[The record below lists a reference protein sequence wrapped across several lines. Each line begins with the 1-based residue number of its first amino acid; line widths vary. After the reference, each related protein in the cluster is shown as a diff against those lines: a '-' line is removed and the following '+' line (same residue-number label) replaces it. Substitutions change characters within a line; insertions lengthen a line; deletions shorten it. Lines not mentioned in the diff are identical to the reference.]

1 MVANCKA
8 LSRLISVYAIAHCIA
23 LRGRTKREQTYIPP
37 YFLTPPH
44 HVDTGCC
51 CCCFLP
57 CLSVSLSVHPL
68 PSHLPFLPRRI
79 SAWFPHLC
87 RGSTNKRSPEVT
99 HKWSWEA
106 ILLLSGTLCA
116 PVSSASHGRA
126 KAVHCL
132 RYLDRVSLGSVSVV
146 SSCVSVLA
154 RSFRL
159 ISGRQSTI
167 FSRRRHRRR
176 RFATVDTNPRG
187 IRGGT

>member
-44 HVDTGCC
+44 HVDTG

-106 ILLLSGTLCA
+106 ILLLSGTLYA

-126 KAVHCL
+126 TAVHCL
-132 RYLDRVSLGSVSVV
+132 RYLDRESLGSVSFLSVA
-146 SSCVSVLA
+146 SSSSSSSVLA

-159 ISGRQSTI
+159 IRGRQSTI
-167 FSRRRHRRR
+167 FSRRR
-176 RFATVDTNPRG
+176 
-187 IRGGT
+187 